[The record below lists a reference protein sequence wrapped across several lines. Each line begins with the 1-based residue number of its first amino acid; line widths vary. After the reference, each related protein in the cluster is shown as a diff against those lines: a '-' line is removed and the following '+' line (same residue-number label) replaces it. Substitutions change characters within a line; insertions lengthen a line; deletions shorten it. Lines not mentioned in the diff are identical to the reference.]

1 MMFLQPYM
9 LWGMLAVVMPVALH
23 FWYQKKGKTI
33 EWAAMRWLGE
43 QTTLQH
49 RGLRLNEVW
58 LMLLRC
64 LLVALIVLI
73 LSKPVPEW
81 LKGVAQPEVVHL
93 IQPDRLVTETYR
105 FELETALKKGEKAYW
120 AGITPETVGALN
132 ELPASGQGLAHLQQN
147 INALAMGKEGVFK
160 LYFKNDLSP
169 DEFPRVYVPGDYQL
183 FPATDSTQNKPFEL
197 NKTALAARTPVRI
210 LLDYRDADEEK
221 TVTAALNALAEVYGF
236 NFELEKQKNP
246 EKRYDWV
253 FTNQPVADP
262 MPETMYIVSGNI
274 LHWGAPLNVVQ
285 LRDSLDVTGS
295 ELVESGRFPE
305 WLGDLIV
312 KRMKFKADGP
322 FLSKGQLHAL
332 FTKILAT
339 NAQSEAN
346 LRPWLLLILVCL
358 MITERWLALRKPA
371 GKHG

>member
-9 LWGMLAVVMPVALH
+9 LWGMLAVAMPVAIH

-73 LSKPVPEW
+73 LGKPVAEW
-81 LKGVAQPEVVHL
+81 LNGAAQPEVVHL
-93 IQPDRLVTETYR
+93 IQPDRLVTATYR
-105 FELETALKKGEKAYW
+105 FELETALKNGEKAYW
-120 AGITPETVGALN
+120 AGITPETVDALN
-132 ELPASGQGLAHLQQN
+132 ALPVGGQDLSHLQQN
-147 INALAMGKEGVFK
+147 INALAMGKENIFK

-169 DEFPRVYVPGDYQL
+169 EALPRVYVPGDYQL
-183 FPATDSTQNKPFEL
+183 FSAADSTHNKPFDL
-197 NKTALAARTPVRI
+197 NKTASAARTPVRI

-221 TVTAALNALAEVYGF
+221 TVIAALNALTEMYGF

-253 FTNQPVADP
+253 FTNQPVVDP

-274 LHWGAPLNVVQ
+274 RHWGAPPNVIQ
-285 LRDSLDVTGS
+285 LRDSLYISGS

-305 WLGDLIV
+305 WLGDLMV
-312 KRMKFKADGP
+312 KRMKLKADGL

-332 FTKILAT
+332 FTKIPAT
-339 NAQSEAN
+339 NARSEAN

-371 GKHG
+371 GNHG